1 MTIQRR
7 TIDVPGGERTHSPIP
22 EGARIGDLVF
32 SSLLAPPVAGETG
45 GDTVPAAR
53 SLFARFQRLL
63 EAAGGGPENMVDLG
77 VYVLDDEDRKSINVA
92 WTEMFPDPDDR
103 PSRHIINVEPK
114 GVRGPF
120 AANFLAVIPD
130 PSLGVSGGG
139 RVIYSPLIN
148 GRLPGGELPA
158 DPLQQAEA
166 MWANVKRWA
175 DASGAGI
182 DQIGNV
188 MIYNMDDST
197 RNIVNVPWAK
207 MFPDRANLP
216 ARQTL
221 NVLPN
226 GLQEGIFACIVTA
239 VV

>member
-1 MTIQRR
+1 
-7 TIDVPGGERTHSPIP
+7 
-22 EGARIGDLVF
+22 
-32 SSLLAPPVAGETG
+32 
-45 GDTVPAAR
+45 
-53 SLFARFQRLL
+53 
-63 EAAGGGPENMVDLG
+63 
-77 VYVLDDEDRKSINVA
+77 
-92 WTEMFPDPDDR
+92 
-103 PSRHIINVEPK
+103 
-114 GVRGPF
+114 
-120 AANFLAVIPD
+120 
-130 PSLGVSGGG
+130 
-139 RVIYSPLIN
+139 
-148 GRLPGGELPA
+148 
-158 DPLQQAEA
+158 A

-175 DASGAGI
+175 DAAGAGI

-226 GLQEGIFACIVTA
+226 GLQEGIFACVVTA